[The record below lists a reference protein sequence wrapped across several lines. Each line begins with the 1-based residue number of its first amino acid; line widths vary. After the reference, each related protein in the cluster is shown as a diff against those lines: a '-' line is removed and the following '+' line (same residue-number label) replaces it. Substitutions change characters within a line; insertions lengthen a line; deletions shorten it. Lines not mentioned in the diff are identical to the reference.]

1 MALGLDPSKA
11 DPTGTW
17 FLAANDFRKNGK
29 MIGTLGLPT
38 VVIQDVGY
46 LNKTLGRNAMAF
58 FNGPA
63 GGNTQWG
70 ERRHAG
76 FSNKSFTTV

>member
-1 MALGLDPSKA
+1 
-11 DPTGTW
+11 
-17 FLAANDFRKNGK
+17 
-29 MIGTLGLPT
+29 MIGSLGLPT
-38 VVIQDVGY
+38 VVIQEGGY

-58 FNGPA
+58 FIGPA

-76 FSNKSFTTV
+76 LPNKPFATV